1 MLVLTT
7 MFINVSNNLPKTSYM
22 KMVDVWLLFNL
33 LYPFIVVLI
42 HTYMD
47 TLRNDEDREIN
58 HHGKTI
64 QVNDENGDNMD
75 SDSVIKVSLL
85 MLTFYYL
92 KMQVLPANAAL
103 VSVNEKVELD
113 AQKAFYDKI
122 EKEMGMKKAK
132 KLKFWQNVSLIY
144 APLFALGFMTVYWV
158 AGLKHADVF

>member
-7 MFINVSNNLPKTSYM
+7 MFINVSNSLPKTSYM

-64 QVNDENGDNMD
+64 QVNDENEDKTESN
-75 SDSVIKVSLL
+75 SVIKVVFLSL
-85 MLTFYYL
+85 YL
-92 KMQVLPANAAL
+92 INKVVKVLPAKAAL

-113 AQKAFYDKI
+113 AQKAFYEKI
-122 EKEMGMKKAK
+122 EQEMGMKRHK
-132 KLKFWQNVSLIY
+132 KLNFWQNMSLIY
-144 APLFALGFMTVYWV
+144 VPLFALGFMTVYWV
-158 AGLKHADVF
+158 AGLKHADII

>member
-7 MFINVSNNLPKTSYM
+7 KFINVSNNLPKTSYM

-64 QVNDENGDNMD
+64 QVNDENEDKTESN
-75 SDSVIKVSLL
+75 SVIKVSLL
-85 MLTFYYL
+85 SSSLVNKVL
-92 KMQVLPANAAL
+92 KVLPANAAL

-113 AQKAFYDKI
+113 AQKAFYEKI
-122 EKEMGMKKAK
+122 EKEMGMKRSK
-132 KLKFWQNVSLIY
+132 KLIFWQNVSLVY
-144 APLFALGFMTVYWV
+144 APLFALGFMTIYWI
-158 AGLKHADVF
+158 AGLKHADII

>member
-64 QVNDENGDNMD
+64 QVNDENGDKTESN
-75 SDSVIKVSLL
+75 SVLKVAFLSLYLITLEIKLRPWS
-85 MLTFYYL
+85 
-92 KMQVLPANAAL
+92 
-103 VSVNEKVELD
+103 
-113 AQKAFYDKI
+113 
-122 EKEMGMKKAK
+122 
-132 KLKFWQNVSLIY
+132 
-144 APLFALGFMTVYWV
+144 
-158 AGLKHADVF
+158 